1 MKKVAMLQP
10 NYIPW
15 KGVFDLISKVDI
27 FVFYDDVQYTKRDW
41 RNRNKIKTKDGELW
55 LTVPV
60 NAHRGQLISE
70 VEIDQSTD
78 WQMNHFKTIKNSYA
92 KAPYFKDYEFLLEEI
107 YLKTKWSK
115 ISDLDIFST
124 KLIAKNLGL
133 NPVWILASDLKI
145 EGAKDGEKIISICK
159 ELDCNYFINGPAAKA
174 FMDEVKFK
182 EACIELDYIE
192 YSYPEYSQIHGSFI
206 HGVSVLDTLFNCGPD
221 ASKFI
226 FNKNAIL

>member
-15 KGVFDLISKVDI
+15 KGVFDLISQVHV

-60 NAHRGQLISE
+60 KAHRGQLINE

-78 WQMNHFKTIKNSYA
+78 WQSNHFKTIKNSYS
-92 KAPYFKDYEFLLEEI
+92 KAPYFKNYEFILEEI
-107 YLKTKWSK
+107 YFKKKWNK
-115 ISDLDIFST
+115 ISDLDVFST
-124 KLIAKNLGL
+124 KLIAGVLGL
-133 NPVWILASDLKI
+133 NPEWALASDLKV

-159 ELDCNYFINGPAAKA
+159 KLGCDYFINGPAAKA
-174 FMDEVKFK
+174 FMNESKFK
-182 EACIELDYIE
+182 EAGIELDYIE
-192 YSYPEYSQIHGSFI
+192 YSYPEYSQIHGSFE

-221 ASKFI
+221 APKFI
-226 FNKNAIL
+226 FKK

>member
-15 KGVFDLISKVDI
+15 KGVFDLISRVDV

-60 NAHRGQLISE
+60 NAHRGQLICE
-70 VEIDQSTD
+70 VEIDQSSD

-115 ISDLDIFST
+115 ISELDIFAT
-124 KLIAKNLGL
+124 KLIASKLGL
-133 NPVWILASDLKI
+133 SPEWVLASDLRI
-145 EGAKDGEKIISICK
+145 EGNKDGEKIINICK
-159 ELDCNYFINGPAAKA
+159 KLGCNYFINGPAAKA
-174 FMDEVKFK
+174 FMDEDKFK
-182 EACIELDYIE
+182 EAGIELDYIE
-192 YSYPEYSQIHGSFI
+192 YSYPEYSQMHGDFI

-221 ASKFI
+221 SSRFI
-226 FNKNAIL
+226 LKKNVSL